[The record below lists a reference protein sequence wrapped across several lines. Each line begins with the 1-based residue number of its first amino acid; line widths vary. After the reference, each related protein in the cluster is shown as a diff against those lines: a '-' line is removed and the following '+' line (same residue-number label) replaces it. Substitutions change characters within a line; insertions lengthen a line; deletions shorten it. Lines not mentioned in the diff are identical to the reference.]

1 MASGSLLN
9 RSPKTESY
17 LQRFLFGGFSCMC
30 GSLATNPIDV
40 IKVRLQIQGELS
52 TAERGINLSRVYG
65 PDKQYRGFIHGLYTI
80 ARTEGVSG
88 LYKGLTASLLREAT
102 YSTLRIGFYDV
113 FKDILKAEDP
123 KRTPLWKKIVAG
135 ALAGAL
141 GAAIAN
147 PTDLVKVRLQAS
159 ASGSSALSFL
169 VPNEKQRVSDFQL
182 TWRMFAYTFQKEGV
196 RGLYRGVGPTT
207 QRAAL
212 LTAAQLGSYD
222 HIKHF
227 LLNLDIGF
235 KENSLTHFTS
245 LFCFLLSFACTHI
258 LISCVRSPFTQS
270 HTFSYANIH
279 NHLHNHTQSFTQTLT
294 QSYTIVYTNTYT
306 ITYTIAYT
314 ITYTVILGC
323 RKISDSC
330 TFWHFLQRVHDGWFH
345 FSSGDKSR

>member
-235 KENSLTHFTS
+235 KENSLTHFTAS
-245 LFCFLLSFACTHI
+245 MMAGFISAAVTSPVDVVKTRVMKQPVTSDGKRQYRNTLDCMAQIIRTEGLFGFYKGFVPNWLRIGPHTIITFLIYEQL
-258 LISCVRSPFTQS
+258 RR
-270 HTFSYANIH
+270 
-279 NHLHNHTQSFTQTLT
+279 
-294 QSYTIVYTNTYT
+294 
-306 ITYTIAYT
+306 IAG
-314 ITYTVILGC
+314 IRPI
-323 RKISDSC
+323 
-330 TFWHFLQRVHDGWFH
+330 
-345 FSSGDKSR
+345 